1 MVKCFKIFK
10 NHLVIFHTPIVYCLG
25 YHGDSGPVHVHT
37 YTGSPMVRDIYME
50 ASKELGIPEVDI
62 NGPNQQGKLT
72 LEG

>member
-1 MVKCFKIFK
+1 MYI
-10 NHLVIFHTPIVYCLG
+10 G

-62 NGPNQQGKLT
+62 NGPNQLGKQIFYAILFR
-72 LEG
+72 